1 MQRYYVLSKLPI
13 MPRGKWL
20 SRSWI
25 ILLICVVLIRLSTLE
40 PQWVE
45 KYYSRGI
52 YPLISKGLRTL
63 TGWLPF
69 SLGDL
74 IYIAAG
80 LWLIR
85 QVLLW
90 VKTGRRKEI
99 TWPWAQQLISNY
111 IRIFLW
117 IYLVFNGL
125 WGLNYNRTGIAGQL
139 GLELH
144 DSSSAGLYALSGV
157 LIQKTN
163 NCRPALPAAGFQR
176 SAAAAKQAYESVQ
189 VKYPFLNPA
198 PQSLKASLFGV
209 VGNYLGYSG
218 YYNPFSSEGQVNMS
232 VPGFLVPFVACHE
245 MAHQAGYAKESEANF
260 VGFLA
265 ARESRDSAVLYSTY
279 FNMFLYANRELSY
292 LDSTAAKEN
301 MKALSPAVRE
311 DIRQYRAYLQ
321 RYDSP
326 LGAMVDVLYN
336 QYLKLNEQPAGQRSY
351 NQVVLWLMAYY
362 RKEGRL

>member
-1 MQRYYVLSKLPI
+1 

-25 ILLICVVLIRLSTLE
+25 ILLISVVLIRLSSLE

-52 YPLISKGLRTL
+52 YPAISKGLRAL

-69 SLGDL
+69 SVGDL
-74 IYIAAG
+74 LYITAA
-80 LWLIR
+80 LWVLR
-85 QVLLW
+85 QLLLW
-90 VKTGRRKEI
+90 VKTARRNEI
-99 TWPWAQQLISNY
+99 TWPWAQQRISIY
-111 IRIFLW
+111 IRIFLS
-117 IYLVFNGL
+117 IYLLFNVL

-139 GLELH
+139 DLEIN
-144 DSSSAGLYALSGV
+144 DSSSSELYMLSKL
-157 LIQKTN
+157 LIGKTN
-163 NCRPALPAAGFQR
+163 HYRPAVTAIGYER
-176 SAAAAKQAYESVQ
+176 SAFSANEAYETLQ
-189 VKYPFLNPA
+189 AKYPFLNPA
-198 PQSLKASLFGV
+198 PQSLKSSLFGV

-218 YYNPFSSEGQVNMS
+218 YYNPFSGEGQVNMS

-265 ARESRDSAVLYSTY
+265 ARESRDSATLYSTY

-311 DIRQYRAYLQ
+311 DIRHYRAYLQ

-326 LGAMVDVLYN
+326 LGSMVDVLYN

-362 RKEGRL
+362 RKEGVL